1 MATRAESLECAKLA
15 LVAKRFDDMM
25 TYMDNVAN
33 MCIELDP
40 DEVTGFSFAIPVDDQ
55 MIF

>member
-25 TYMDNVAN
+25 TYMDGVAN
-33 MCIELDP
+33 MCIQLDP

>member
-1 MATRAESLECAKLA
+1 MTTRAQNIAFAKLA
-15 LVAKRFDDMM
+15 LHAKRYDDMM
-25 TYMDNVAN
+25 DYMDGVGS

-40 DEVTGFSFAIPVDDQ
+40 DEVFGFSFAIPADDQ

>member
-1 MATRAESLECAKLA
+1 MAKLA
-15 LVAKRFDDMM
+15 LRAKRYDDMM
-25 TYMDNVAN
+25 DVMDGVAS

-40 DEVTGFSFAIPVDDQ
+40 DEVTGFSFAIPADDQ

>member
-1 MATRAESLECAKLA
+1 MATRDQNLECAKLA

-25 TYMDNVAN
+25 TYMDSVAR
-33 MCIELDP
+33 MGIELDS
-40 DEVTGFSFAIPVDDQ
+40 DEVAGFSFAIPADDQ